1 MKKQYFKG
9 LLVLLSVLFIWG
21 CKESKETD
29 FVGEQNPSGISN
41 LRAISAG
48 EGVLLSW
55 KNPDNR
61 RYDQIEISYVQT
73 GEKKSIL
80 IEPDEQ
86 NSAVAIDLPDAN
98 VYKFHLLA
106 KQSASNRYFDEMT
119 IKGRKLTALDP
130 GEELQ
135 GLLNSIEINGGDGGV
150 RVMWENPENIPATIR
165 VAYDDQTVELDATQ
179 LIRIRTIDNLDLNRV
194 YDFQVSLLY
203 DDHISSETRVISATA
218 MGGVYKRLENDGW
231 TITASSEQSGQPAV
245 NLLDNNP
252 ATYWRSAAYVGAG
265 QHVIIDLK
273 KIYSI
278 AALTLSRRFGNDENS
293 SWDIRISTSVDGLV
307 YTEGYLYRNDAPP
320 SRPSPNPLLRIEF
333 NRFAEGEQTYPLPEV
348 QTAQYVRVD
357 FVRGGAT
364 AYAVYG
370 DVNFYGK

>member
-179 LIRIRTIDNLDLNRV
+179 LIRIHTIDNLDLNRV

-218 MGGVYKRLENDGW
+218 RGGVYKRLENDGW
-231 TITASSEQSGQPAV
+231 AITASSEQSGQPAV

-278 AALTLSRRFGNDENS
+278 AALTLSRRFGNDESS